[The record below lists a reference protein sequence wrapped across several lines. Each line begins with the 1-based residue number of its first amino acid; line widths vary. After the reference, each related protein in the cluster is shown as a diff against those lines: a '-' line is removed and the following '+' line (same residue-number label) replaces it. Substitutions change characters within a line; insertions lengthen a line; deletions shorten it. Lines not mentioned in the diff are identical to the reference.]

1 MAKRIQRPNPQVV
14 SDSGNKE
21 ICPLCGGSGWETF
34 WKPAEIY
41 GGRMTE
47 FAKKCSNCAGKT
59 NEDLTRIP
67 FSECDITRFNF
78 EAYTVNLDRI
88 KKLSMSLVNDFEII
102 NAECGHINTYFTN
115 LFRTTMALVKDEE
128 NYLADLEKFLNNKVC
143 SQIESVKKLIKKRK
157 EEEAE

>member
-1 MAKRIQRPNPQVV
+1 MKNFNYIHNEDEA
-14 SDSGNKE
+14 
-21 ICPLCGGSGWETF
+21 
-34 WKPAEIY
+34 AEI
-41 GGRMTE
+41 
-47 FAKKCSNCAGKT
+47 
-59 NEDLTRIP
+59 
-67 FSECDITRFNF
+67 
-78 EAYTVNLDRI
+78 I
-88 KKLSMSLVNDFEII
+88 KKAFGNNARILIYNIRNDESFELNGLRFKYYGKSIYNQDFTLVNDFEII